1 VQTLI
6 KTMDA
11 AIFDLDGVIVNT
23 AKYHY
28 LAWRRL
34 AKQLG
39 FDFTETDNERL
50 KGVSR
55 LRSLEILLEIGGK
68 EAEESARQAMSA
80 QKNTWYVEYIR
91 DINPDDLLPGVVG
104 YIRFIRQKNVKTAI
118 ASASNNAV
126 TIMDRLQIASLF
138 DVIMDGTK
146 VHNAKPDPEVFVR
159 AAQGLGIPP
168 EGCVVFEDSE
178 AGIEAA
184 HRAGM
189 GSVGVG
195 KPENLINADMVIA
208 NFQQLLVLNL
218 LKANDY

>member
-1 VQTLI
+1 MI
-6 KTMDA
+6 KTMAA
-11 AIFDLDGVIVNT
+11 AIFDLDGVVVNT

-55 LRSLEILLEIGGK
+55 IRSLEILLEIGGK
-68 EAEESARQAMSA
+68 EADESARQAMSA
-80 QKNTWYVEYIR
+80 QKNTWYVQYIR
-91 DINPDDLLPGVVG
+91 DIHPADLLPGVVD
-104 YIRFIRQKNVKTAI
+104 YIRYIKQKSVKTAI

-126 TIMDRLQIASLF
+126 FILDRLQVASIF
-138 DVIMDGTK
+138 DVIIDGTK
-146 VHNAKPDPEVFVR
+146 VRNAKPDPEVFVR
-159 AAQGLGIPP
+159 AAQGLEIPP

-184 HRAGM
+184 NRAGM

-195 KPENLINADMVIA
+195 KPENLVNADMVIA
-208 NFQQLLVLNL
+208 NFQQLIVLNL
-218 LKANDY
+218 IHTNDY